1 MNTSYDV
8 KFWDIRRNASSKT
21 PSYVVRWKVG
31 GREKSKTLRTK
42 ALAESFL
49 SNLRQ
54 AAKNGEAFDMVT
66 GLPVSMLKVKNAV
79 TWYSFALA
87 YVDMKWPHA
96 AAKTR
101 GSLTD
106 ALARVTPALVVEDA
120 PDAPDLL
127 VLREALRQYALPRRL
142 ATSLNR
148 TTSVRLSPGSR
159 AIPSPLLTWP
169 KSAMHASASTR

>member
-42 ALAESFL
+42 ALAESYL
-49 SNLRQ
+49 SELRQ
-54 AAKNGEAFDMVT
+54 AARNGEAFDMVT
-66 GLPVSMLKVKNAV
+66 GLPVSMLKAKNVV

-87 YVDMKWPHA
+87 YVDMRWPHA

-101 GSLTD
+101 DSLTE
-106 ALARVTPALVVEDA
+106 ALATVTPALVVDDTPA
-120 PDAPDLL
+120 APDLL
-127 VLREALRQYALPRRL
+127 VLREALRQIRTPPVVSRRCTTGRHPYGSRL
-142 ATSLNR
+142 AR
-148 TTSVRLSPGSR
+148 TAFPSR
-159 AIPSPLLTWP
+159 C
-169 KSAMHASASTR
+169 